1 MKKQER
7 TIIYQ
12 KTFNTK
18 EGKEVIKDIEQLL
31 LSENPFALHGDIKT
45 DTLLREGARILYN
58 HIVNSMKEQKEK
70 PKIAINN

>member
-1 MKKQER
+1 MNKQDR

-31 LSENPFALHGDIKT
+31 LKENPFALHGDIKT
-45 DTLLREGARILYN
+45 DSLLREGARILYN
-58 HIVNSMKEQKEK
+58 HIINSMKEKKEK
-70 PKIAINN
+70 PKTAINN

>member
-1 MKKQER
+1 MNKQDR

-31 LSENPFALHGDIKT
+31 LKEYPFFLYEDIKT

-58 HIVNSMKEQKEK
+58 HIINSIKEK
-70 PKIAINN
+70 KKNLKQQ